1 MGLCNVS
8 VEYREAERQRR
19 IDNYSK
25 IVADV
30 AEELLD
36 SDAGA
41 GCIQAALLCWDRRYG
56 KEATTI
62 IARTALL
69 GVCGELDRGG
79 GRTD

>member
-1 MGLCNVS
+1 MS

-19 IDNYSK
+19 IEDRSK

-30 AEELLD
+30 AEELLG

-41 GCIQAALLCWDRRYG
+41 GCIQAALLCWDRQYG
-56 KEATTI
+56 KEAASI
-62 IARTALL
+62 LARTALM

-79 GRTD
+79 RRAD